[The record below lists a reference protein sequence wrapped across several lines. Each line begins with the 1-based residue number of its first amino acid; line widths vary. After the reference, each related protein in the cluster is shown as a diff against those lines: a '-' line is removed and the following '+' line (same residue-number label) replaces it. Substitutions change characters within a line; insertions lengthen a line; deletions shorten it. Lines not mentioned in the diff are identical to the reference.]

1 MDYQAIAEKIKQA
14 DAVLIGAS
22 NGLSIT
28 EGLHIFADNKAFE
41 DLFGDFKRNYGITC
55 LLHGMTAHW
64 NRRNGASGA
73 ASSTITARNMKRRLS

>member
-28 EGLHIFADNKAFE
+28 EGLHIFADNKAF
-41 DLFGDFKRNYGITC
+41 
-55 LLHGMTAHW
+55 
-64 NRRNGASGA
+64 
-73 ASSTITARNMKRRLS
+73 

>member
-41 DLFGDFKRNYGITC
+41 DLFGDFKRNYGITY

-64 NRRNGASGA
+64 PTSGISSERRTT
-73 ASSTITARNMKRRLS
+73 SSSPPMANATSK